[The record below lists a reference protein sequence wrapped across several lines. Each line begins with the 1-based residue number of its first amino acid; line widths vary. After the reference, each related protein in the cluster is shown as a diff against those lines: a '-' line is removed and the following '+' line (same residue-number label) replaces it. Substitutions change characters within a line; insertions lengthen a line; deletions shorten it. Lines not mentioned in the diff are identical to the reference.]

1 MSKPNHTKS
10 QPSENTMSKPNHTKS
25 QLTMVRSLKAIA
37 RRKMNEDIKPT
48 QAQREEFDRNNKRYE
63 ELVAQGKAQYIRRM
77 PVSWMRALLLSDA
90 GPHLLNEEQRKAVA
104 SVKND
109 MTAIKERAVAQ
120 VGLTYSWSWKQQELA
135 RREALFNELET
146 IELNIISGET
156 VDLAPYAKQLMPS

>member
-1 MSKPNHTKS
+1 
-10 QPSENTMSKPNHTKS
+10 MSKPNHTKS
-25 QLTMVRSLKAIA
+25 QLPMVRSLKAIA

-48 QAQREEFDRNNKRYE
+48 QAQREEFDRNEKRYE

-77 PVSWMRALLLSDA
+77 PVSWMRALLLDEV
-90 GPHLLNEEQRKAVA
+90 GPHLLNEEQRKAV
-104 SVKND
+104 SSYKND

-120 VGLTYSWSWKQQELA
+120 VGPTCRWTWKQGELA
-135 RREALFNELET
+135 RRQALFNELET